1 MPPPPVCGATV
12 GYGLGLGDAV
22 GDGLGD
28 AVGDGLDVGDGL
40 GDRVVRGLTLGEASR
55 DTAGETVDDPFGC
68 GDGGGSAAELLAE
81 QADMAAQA
89 SKAST
94 QQRAAASITRIL
106 GLDAAACAFMQPL
119 LVHRLMAARF
129 RCEGP

>member
-1 MPPPPVCGATV
+1 MPPPPVSGAAL
-12 GYGLGLGDAV
+12 GYGLALGDAV

-40 GDRVVRGLTLGEASR
+40 GLALGDASR
-55 DTAGETVDDPFGC
+55 DAVGETVEDPFGC

-81 QADMAAQA
+81 QADMTAQA

-106 GLDAAACAFMQPL
+106 GLDDAAACAFMQPL
-119 LVHRLMAARF
+119 LVHELMAARF
-129 RCEGP
+129 RCGEPQR

>member
-1 MPPPPVCGATV
+1 MPPPPVSGAAL
-12 GYGLGLGDAV
+12 GYGLALGDAV

-28 AVGDGLDVGDGL
+28 AVGDGL
-40 GDRVVRGLTLGEASR
+40 GDRVVLGLTVGEASR
-55 DTAGETVDDPFGC
+55 DAAGETVDDPLGC
-68 GDGGGSAAELLAE
+68 GDDGGSAAELLAE

-106 GLDAAACAFMQPL
+106 GLAAACAFMQPL
-119 LVHRLMAARF
+119 LVHQLMAARF

>member
-1 MPPPPVCGATV
+1 VPPPPVCGAAA
-12 GYGLGLGDAV
+12 GYGLGPGDAV

-28 AVGDGLDVGDGL
+28 AVGDGL
-40 GDRVVRGLTLGEASR
+40 GDRVVLGLTLGEASR
-55 DTAGETVDDPFGC
+55 DTAGETVDDPLGC

-81 QADMAAQA
+81 QADRAAQA

-119 LVHRLMAARF
+119 LVHQQMAARF